1 MHGGMKIYRGAAAA
15 ARHYVEADRS
25 RADDY
30 YLAEGSGVAMH
41 FAATPDSF
49 ERRADMDGETYE
61 RWVAGYD
68 VDTGLP
74 KGRLRKDENGVR
86 FVEVTV
92 NGPKTWSL
100 AAALHPEIAA
110 AYDAAQL
117 AAAEEIIGWLA
128 THATTR
134 AGPRDRQ
141 VQVPVEQIEA
151 AVVRHFTSRAGD
163 PHRHLHLQVNSR
175 VFAAGGWR
183 GLHTVGVR
191 DSLEAINGIG
201 HAAVMTNPEFREAL
215 ARRGFTLDAE
225 TGEVVELAAYSGAFS
240 ARAKQIEAN
249 IDTYEAEWR
258 ADHPGEEPGPAL
270 RQAWDRRA
278 WADARPDKVV
288 PTSGDDL
295 RHRWIEELNEL
306 GYVAPARG
314 APLGTLRAGAVDRD
328 GVVELA
334 LVRLGSRR
342 SAWNAADARGE
353 VERIIAS
360 GRGVVDGAVR
370 RELAEDLTARVI
382 AASRP
387 LLPRSDVPEHVRS
400 FTSVD
405 VLAVEHEIV
414 DRLATRAEAKT
425 ITVIEGAAGAGKTAR
440 LAATRERAIAAGNR
454 MVVVTPTLKAAQ
466 VAEGAIGAASYSAAW
481 LLHQHG
487 FRWDEDGRWSRVD
500 SAPDVS
506 ARLCRGDLLVVDEA
520 GMVDQDTAR
529 ALLRLA
535 DETQALVMLVG
546 DRHQLPAVGRG
557 GVLDLAIR
565 YAPGRVQQLDGVRRF
580 EDPRYAQLSLQMRS
594 GAQAGE
600 VFDELLGRGEI
611 VIHASDAERTRR
623 LSAEASVGKLVVA
636 DTREQVARINT
647 FAHRIRK
654 ATGEVDE
661 QVLTGTG
668 ERIGV
673 GDTIATRRN
682 DHDAGVANRELW
694 TVVSCEG
701 GGLSVRGDAGLRVL
715 PPDYV
720 RRDVELA
727 YATTAYGA
735 QGATV
740 AESHV
745 LVGEHSGAAS
755 AYVGMTRGRER
766 NVAHLVAESVE
777 EARKQW
783 CDVFGR
789 DRADLGPAHARE
801 AAAEAIERYGSMKP
815 RYSRR
820 STPAPRRAD
829 DDFGYR
835 PPVPSSGGPGL
846 GI

>member
-1 MHGGMKIYRGAAAA
+1 MHGGLKVYRGAAAA

-30 YLAEGSGVAMH
+30 YLAEGSGVAMR
-41 FAATPDSF
+41 FAAGLDKLDQRVRI
-49 ERRADMDGETYE
+49 ERRADIDGETYE

-86 FVEVTV
+86 FVEVIV

-100 AAALHPEIAA
+100 AAALHPEIAE
-110 AYDAAQL
+110 AYDAAQM

-128 THATTR
+128 AHATTR
-134 AGPRDRQ
+134 VGPRGRR
-141 VQVPVEQIEA
+141 VQVPAEQIEA

-163 PHRHLHLQVNSR
+163 PHRHLHLQVNAR
-175 VFAAGGWR
+175 VFAAGAWR

-191 DSLEAINGIG
+191 ESLEAIKGIG

-215 ARRGFTLDAE
+215 ARHGFALDAE
-225 TGEVVELAAYSGAFS
+225 TGEVAELAPYTGAFS
-240 ARAKQIEAN
+240 ARARQIEAN

-270 RQAWDRRA
+270 RQTWDRRA

-288 PTSGDDL
+288 PTSG
-295 RHRWIEELNEL
+295 EELRQRWVEELHEL
-306 GYVAPARG
+306 GHQPPAPN
-314 APLGTLRAGAVDRD
+314 APLFSLRAGAIDRD

-353 VERIIAS
+353 VEWIIAS
-360 GRGVVDGAVR
+360 GGGVVDGAVR

-382 AASRP
+382 TASRP
-387 LLPRSDVPEHVRS
+387 LLARSDVPEHVRS

-414 DRLATRAEAKT
+414 DRLATRTEAKT

-440 LAATRERAIAAGNR
+440 LAATRERAIAAGRR

-466 VAEGAIGAASYSAAW
+466 VAEGALGAASYSAAW

-487 FRWDEDGRWSRVD
+487 FRWDEDGRWTRVD
-500 SAPDVS
+500 SVSDVS
-506 ARLCRGDLLVVDEA
+506 ARLRRGDLLVVDEA

-565 YAPGRVQQLDGVRRF
+565 YAPDRVQQLDGVRRF
-580 EDPRYAQLSLQMRS
+580 KDPRYAELSVRMRT
-594 GAQAGE
+594 GTAPGE
-600 VFDELLGRGEI
+600 VFEALLARGEL
-611 VIHASDAERTRR
+611 VIHASDVERAHR
-623 LSAEASVGKLVVA
+623 LAAEASVGKLVVA
-636 DTREQVARINT
+636 DTREQMGRINA

-661 QVLTGTG
+661 QVLTAAG
-668 ERIGV
+668 ERLGV
-673 GDTIATRRN
+673 GDAIATRRN
-682 DHDAGVANRELW
+682 DRDADVANRELW
-694 TVVSCEG
+694 TVVSCDRG
-701 GGLSVRGDAGLRVL
+701 ALTVRGEAGMRSL

-727 YATTAYGA
+727 YGA

-740 AESHV
+740 TESHV

-755 AYVGMTRGRER
+755 AYVG
-766 NVAHLVAESVE
+766 
-777 EARKQW
+777 
-783 CDVFGR
+783 
-789 DRADLGPAHARE
+789 
-801 AAAEAIERYGSMKP
+801 
-815 RYSRR
+815 
-820 STPAPRRAD
+820 
-829 DDFGYR
+829 
-835 PPVPSSGGPGL
+835 
-846 GI
+846 

>member
-1 MHGGMKIYRGAAAA
+1 MKIYRGAAAA

-25 RADDY
+25 RSDDY
-30 YLAEGSGVAMH
+30 YLAEGSGVALCMV
-41 FAATPDSF
+41 ATP
-49 ERRADMDGETYE
+49 EGIEHRPDMDGETYE

-68 VDTGLP
+68 VGTGTA
-74 KGRLRKDENGVR
+74 KGRLRTDDKGVR

-100 AAALHPEIAA
+100 AASLHPEIAE
-110 AYDAAQL
+110 AYDVGQM
-117 AAAEEIIGWLA
+117 AAAAEIIGWLGS
-128 THATTR
+128 HATTR
-134 AGPRDRQ
+134 VGPRGRQ
-141 VQVPVEQIEA
+141 AQVPVEQIEA

-163 PHRHLHLQVNSR
+163 PHRHLHLQINAR
-175 VFAAGGWR
+175 VFAEGKWR

-201 HAAVMTNPEFREAL
+201 HAAVMTHPAFREAL
-215 ARRGFTLDAE
+215 ARHGFTLDAE
-225 TGEVVELAAYSGAFS
+225 TGEVVQLAAYSGSFS

-249 IDTYEAEWR
+249 LDTYEAEWR
-258 ADHPGEEPGPAL
+258 ADHPGEEPGPAM

-288 PTSGDDL
+288 PTSGEEL
-295 RHRWIEELNEL
+295 RQRWIEELHEL
-306 GYVAPARG
+306 GYQPPASN
-314 APLGTLRAGAVDRD
+314 APLFSLRAGAIDRD

-353 VERIIAS
+353 VERIIAAS
-360 GRGVVDGAVR
+360 GGVVDASVR

-382 AASRP
+382 VASRQ
-387 LLPRSDVPEHVRS
+387 LLARSDVPEHVRS

-414 DRLATRAEAKT
+414 DRLANRAEAKA

-440 LAATRERAIAAGNR
+440 LAATRERAIAAGRR
-454 MVVVTPTLKAAQ
+454 MVVVTPTLKAAH

-506 ARLCRGDLLVVDEA
+506 ARLRRGDLLVVDEA

-546 DRHQLPAVGRG
+546 DRHQLPAIGRG

-565 YAPGRVQQLDGVRRF
+565 YAPDRVQQLDGVRRF
-580 EDPRYAQLSLQMRS
+580 VDPEYAQLSVQMRAGS
-594 GAQAGE
+594 RPGE
-600 VFDELLGRGEI
+600 VFDQLVARGGI
-611 VIHASDAERTRR
+611 VIHASDVERTRR
-623 LSAEASVGKLVVA
+623 LAAEASVGKLVVA
-636 DTREQVARINT
+636 DTREQVGRVNA

-654 ATGEVDE
+654 ATGEADE
-661 QVLTGTG
+661 QVLTSAG
-668 ERIGV
+668 ERLGV

-682 DHDAGVANRELW
+682 DRDADVANRELW
-694 TVVSCEG
+694 TVVSCD
-701 GGLSVRGDAGLRVL
+701 RGALTIRGEAGTRVL

-740 AESHV
+740 TESHV

-777 EARKQW
+777 HARKQW
-783 CDVFGR
+783 CDVFSR

-801 AAAEAIERYGSMKP
+801 AAAEAIERYGPK
-815 RYSRR
+815 
-820 STPAPRRAD
+820 APRRRQPPRTPAEID
-829 DDFGYR
+829 YR
-835 PPVPSSGGPGL
+835 PAASPSAPIIGF
-846 GI
+846 